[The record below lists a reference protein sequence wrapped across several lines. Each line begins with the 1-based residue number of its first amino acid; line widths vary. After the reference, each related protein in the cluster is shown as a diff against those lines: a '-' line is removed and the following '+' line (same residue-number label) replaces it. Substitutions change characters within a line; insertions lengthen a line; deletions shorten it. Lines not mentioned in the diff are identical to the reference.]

1 VLSDT
6 KTEKIAELIRS
17 HGFPP
22 IRKLLVV
29 GCGTGIEAAIL
40 AQQLDAEVIGIDDGS
55 QHGMRFDPVAARYA
69 TLVEADVHALNYAD
83 ASFDFVYS
91 FHALEHISAYRS
103 ALEEMRRVLK
113 VGSGYFV
120 GTPNRHRIVGYL
132 GAKPGDLTWAMKLY
146 LNVRCWK
153 AMLLGRFR
161 NELGAHAGFTFSE
174 LGNDLLATFGDAH
187 DVSSDDYKSIYPN
200 HKRLLRVIDAS
211 PAREFIYPSVH
222 FMGVRA
228 DSLTAENK
236 A

>member
-6 KTEKIAELIRS
+6 KTEKVAELIRRR
-17 HGFPP
+17 GFPP

-29 GCGTGIEAAIL
+29 GCGSGLEAAIL
-40 AQQLDAEVIGIDDGS
+40 AQRLDAEVIGIDDGS
-55 QHGMRFDPVAARYA
+55 QHGLRFDPVASRYA
-69 TLVEADVHALNYAD
+69 TLVEADVQALDYAD

-91 FHALEHISAYRS
+91 FHALEHIPAYRS
-103 ALEEMRRVLK
+103 ALREMRRVLK
-113 VGSGYFV
+113 VGSGYFI
-120 GTPNRHRIVGYL
+120 GTPNRHRIAGYL

-146 LNVRCWK
+146 LNLRCWK

-174 LGNDLLATFGDAH
+174 LGADLRETFGDAH
-187 DVSSDDYKSIYPN
+187 DVSTSYYESIYPN
-200 HKRLLRVIDAS
+200 HARLLRVVGRS